1 MALQQELSVAL
12 LLFDIDGTLIR
23 PMGVG
28 RRAFERALG
37 ELYAGRSRQPFP
49 FDGLL
54 DTQIALKTLVAMGIE
69 PTARAV
75 EDLLALYI
83 RRLKDERPPN
93 PEEHLCPGAAALLA
107 SAPSRGH
114 DLALLTG
121 NVSQGA
127 LLKLAF
133 MGLDGHF
140 RAGREGGDLL
150 GAFGED
156 AQARAGLVPVA
167 VARCERAFGKR
178 FPPERTWLVGDSPRD
193 VEAARGAGVRC
204 AAVATGL
211 TEPSVLQALKPDLF
225 LLDLSDPAPL
235 WAALNQGTPA

>member
-1 MALQQELSVAL
+1 MAL

-23 PMGVG
+23 PMGMG

-37 ELYAGRSRQPFP
+37 DLFGGRPRPTFP

-54 DTQIALKTLVAMGIE
+54 DTQIARKTLKAMGME
-69 PTARAV
+69 PTTQAV
-75 EDLLALYI
+75 DDLLALYVQH
-83 RRLKDERPPN
+83 LKNERPPN
-93 PEEHLCPGAAALLA
+93 PEEHLCPGVMALLA
-107 SAPSRGH
+107 SVPRRGH

-140 RAGREGGDLL
+140 RAGREGGELL

-156 AQARAGLVPVA
+156 ASDRAGLVAVA

-178 FPPERTWLVGDSPRD
+178 FPPEMTWLIGDSPRD
-193 VEAARGAGVRC
+193 VEAAREAGVRC

-211 TEPSVLQALKPDLF
+211 TEPAELQALEPDL
-225 LLDLSDPAPL
+225 LLPDLSDPAPL
-235 WAALNQGTPA
+235 WALLDQRFSA